1 MYHPANFTP
10 QLMPHFYTS
19 YRKAQVKNWLATGLL
34 PALLTLAVLPAW
46 AQSPAASPDA
56 AYAGPRFAGG
66 PDSLRAYLGQHRLR
80 QVSEPVFVQFDIGAA
95 GPPQNVHL
103 LTPPGHK
110 PWPAAAEAEAT
121 RLVQAMPAWAPGRQ
135 DVEIPITTVTLGFN
149 PARPTPTALP
159 YADEMPVFASMEPGI
174 IGVYRYLPTVQVI
187 TPEMIRKKLKG
198 DVYAYFEVSET
209 GHVEHAQ
216 ILDGSVPAV
225 NEAARQTMAKLPTQ
239 ALQPARLR
247 GQPVRIYY
255 VLTMGLGVE

>member
-1 MYHPANFTP
+1 
-10 QLMPHFYTS
+10 MPHFYPHCNAAPAK
-19 YRKAQVKNWLATGLL
+19 RWLAARLL
-34 PALLTLAVLPAW
+34 PALLTLATLPAW
-46 AQSPAASPDA
+46 AQSPTASPDA
-56 AYAGPRFAGG
+56 TYAGPRFAGG

-95 GPPQNVHL
+95 GPPENIHL
-103 LTPPGHK
+103 LTPPNHK
-110 PWPAAAEAEAT
+110 PWPAAAVAEAT

-135 DVEIPITTVTLGFN
+135 DVEIPITTMTLRLN
-149 PARPTPTALP
+149 PAQPAPAALL
-159 YADEMPVFASMEPGI
+159 YANEMPVFANMEPGI
-174 IGVYRYLPTVQVI
+174 IGIYRYLPTVQVI

-198 DVYAYFEVSET
+198 DVYAYFEISET
-209 GHVEHAQ
+209 GHLENVQ

-225 NEAARQTMAKLPTQ
+225 NEAARQTLAKLPAQ

>member
-1 MYHPANFTP
+1 
-10 QLMPHFYTS
+10 MPHSSTPS
-19 YRKAQVKNWLATGLL
+19 RKAQAKRWLASGLL
-34 PALLTLAVLPAW
+34 SALLALVALPAW

-56 AYAGPRFAGG
+56 TYAGPRFAGG
-66 PDSLRAYLGQHRLR
+66 PDSLRAYLGRHRLR
-80 QVSEPVFVQFDIGAA
+80 QVSEPVFVQFDIGPD
-95 GPPQNVHL
+95 GPPQNIHL

-110 PWPAAAEAEAT
+110 PWPAAAGAEAT
-121 RLVQAMPAWAPGRQ
+121 QLVLAMPTWAAGRQ
-135 DVEIPITTVTLGFN
+135 DVEIPITTVTLGLN
-149 PARPTPTALP
+149 PSRAASTALP

-174 IGVYRYLPTVQVI
+174 IGVYHYLPTVQII

-209 GHVEHAQ
+209 GHLEHKQ